1 MFQETT
7 YINFN
12 RQIAKNIWLMGFCS
26 NDLASFAK
34 PGQFIMV
41 HLTGTQKD
49 PLLARP
55 FSIHSIQ
62 GNNNL
67 MILYKRVGKGTSLL
81 SLLKE
86 GDPISVIGPLGKG
99 FPLPDKDQRPLL
111 VAGGM
116 GIAPLFFLTQSLM
129 SHYQYVI
136 KMFLGFSTS
145 HEIVLFDELADL
157 GIDVS
162 LATDDGS
169 SGTKGLVTDL
179 LNEYLDQESNKKPLI
194 YACGPVDM
202 LKKISLKATSLD
214 LRCYVSLESHMACG
228 LGLCQGCAVKV
239 NNIDKPYYHVCR
251 DGPVFLA
258 EMIDWEAYNV

>member
-1 MFQETT
+1 MFQEIT

-12 RQIAKNIWLMGFCS
+12 RQIAHNIWLIGFCS

-34 PGQFIMV
+34 PGQFLMV
-41 HLTGTQKD
+41 HLIGTQKD

-55 FSIHSIQ
+55 FSIHSVQ
-62 GNNNL
+62 DNDNL
-67 MILYKRVGKGTSLL
+67 LILYKTVGKGTSLL

-99 FPLPDKDQRPLL
+99 FPLPEKNQRPLL

-116 GIAPLFFLTQSLM
+116 GIAPLFFLTQSLINL
-129 SHYQYVI
+129 YQHEI

-145 HEIVLFDELADL
+145 QETILLNELTDL
-157 GIDVS
+157 GIDLS

-169 SGTKGLVTDL
+169 LVTKGMVTDL
-179 LNEYLDQESNKKPLI
+179 LDQYLDQESNKIPLI

-202 LKKISLKATSLD
+202 L
-214 LRCYVSLESHMACG
+214 
-228 LGLCQGCAVKV
+228 
-239 NNIDKPYYHVCR
+239 
-251 DGPVFLA
+251 
-258 EMIDWEAYNV
+258 

>member
-7 YINFN
+7 YINLN
-12 RQIAKNIWLMGFCS
+12 RQIAQNIWLMGFCS

-34 PGQFIMV
+34 PGQFLMV

-55 FSIHSIQ
+55 FSIHSVQ
-62 GNNNL
+62 DNNNL
-67 MILYKRVGKGTSLL
+67 LILYKTVGKGTSLL

-111 VAGGM
+111 VSGGM
-116 GIAPLFFLTQSLM
+116 CIAPLFFLTQSLINL
-129 SHYQYVI
+129 YQHEI

-145 HEIVLFDELADL
+145 QEIVLFNELTNL
-157 GIDVS
+157 GIDLS

-179 LNEYLDQESNKKPLI
+179 FNEYLNQESNKTPLI

-202 LKKISLKATSLD
+202 LKRISLKAISLN

-239 NNIDKPYYHVCR
+239 NNSDKPYYHVCQ

-258 EMIDWEAYNV
+258 ETIDWEAL